1 MTKPLTRICLGLGL
15 VLLASCAS
23 TKVVEHWA
31 DPDFDAKLKN
41 IMVLSLNQ
49 SDNSRRKFEDGFL
62 HALKQRKIL
71 SSASYDL
78 LPSNEDLDKEK
89 VKAAITGSDIDG
101 VLVLRAVKITK
112 EERYVQAQATGTRY
126 NSFYAYVGEYRP
138 TYNSYTTEDTL
149 VHLETNLYAVDGAK
163 LIWSGKTETFNPSDV
178 DAYLIDLTKTV
189 LDAIGKT
196 GFIQ

>member
-1 MTKPLTRICLGLGL
+1 MKRLTGVCLGL

-23 TKVVEHWA
+23 TKVVERWA

-49 SDNSRRKFEDGFL
+49 SEKSRRLFEDGFL
-62 HALKQRKIL
+62 HALKQRKIQSL
-71 SSASYDL
+71 ASYDL

-89 VKAAITGSDIDG
+89 VKAAISGSDIDG

-112 EERYVQAQATGTRY
+112 EERYVPAQTTGTRY

-138 TYNSYTTEDTL
+138 TYSAYTTDDTL

-163 LIWSGKTETFNPSDV
+163 LIWRGKTETFNPSDV

>member
-1 MTKPLTRICLGLGL
+1 MKRLIHVSLGLIL
-15 VLLASCAS
+15 MLLDACDN

-49 SDNSRRKFEDGFL
+49 SEKSRRLFEDGFL
-62 HALKQRKIL
+62 NALKQRKIQSL
-71 SSASYDL
+71 VSYDL

-89 VKAAITGSDIDG
+89 VKAAISGSDIDG

-112 EERYVQAQATGTRY
+112 EERYVQAQSTGTRY

-138 TYNSYTTEDTL
+138 TYSSYTTEDTL

-163 LIWSGKTETFNPSDV
+163 LIWTGKTETFNPSDV
-178 DAYLIDLTKTV
+178 NAYLIDLTKTV
-189 LDAIGKT
+189 LDEIDKT